1 MTSLREKLAL
11 ASVPA
16 LIQQQEHRL
25 NLGCLSFT
33 GWAWASDSS
42 DLEMVRSTAASRI
55 WEQNSATIHVS
66 HTPRLFGGA
75 LAPHASQ
82 KDNVLHVLASQSSA
96 MVERRQN
103 RSLYGVAGFG

>member
-1 MTSLREKLAL
+1 MRKAARRAGLLLSL
-11 ASVPA
+11 VGGP
-16 LIQQQEHRL
+16 
-25 NLGCLSFT
+25 LGTKPFQFPLS
-33 GWAWASDSS
+33 
-42 DLEMVRSTAASRI
+42 EMVRSAAASRI

-75 LAPHASQ
+75 LAPQASQ